1 MLAGIAV
8 DRHHW
13 LPRSHGGETWDW
25 LHQVCHRM
33 IHRRFS
39 EAELAAAYRTPEAL
53 RADPDIA
60 RFVRWV
66 RRKPPDYVD
75 WPKLPRRR

>member
-1 MLAGIAV
+1 MREGAAV
-8 DRHHW
+8 DHHHW
-13 LPRSHGGETWDW
+13 RPRSRGGEAWSW

-33 IHRRFS
+33 IHRRFG
-39 EAELAAAYRTPEAL
+39 EAELAAAYDTPEAL

-60 RFVRWV
+60 HFVRWV

-75 WPKLPRRR
+75 WPRRPRRR